1 MFDIDNPYLA
11 ITPLLP
17 EVLIGLVAFGL
28 LALVL
33 MKVVFPR
40 MEQTF
45 EARADAIDGGLARAE
60 AARSEAERLRDSYR
74 EKLAEGRAEAALIR
88 EQARAEATQTR
99 AHALAAA
106 RAEADAIVAAGRA
119 QLAAERAAVHR
130 GLLPDIDRLAAD
142 LADRIVHQ
150 PGPIHSAHRGH

>member
-1 MFDIDNPYLA
+1 MLA
-11 ITPLLP
+11 SDSPLRPITPVLP

-40 MEQTF
+40 MERTF

-74 EKLAEGRAEAALIR
+74 AKLAEGRAEAALIR
-88 EQARAEATQTR
+88 ERARAEAEQIR
-99 AHALAAA
+99 AEALAAA
-106 RAEADAIVAAGRA
+106 RAEAEAIVAAGRE

-130 GLLPDIDRLAAD
+130 GLLPDIDRLAAE
-142 LADRIVHQ
+142 LADRIVHE